1 MSFWGKLGGNVAGPL
16 GVYYQCFFGDN
27 THLGL
32 TEDDSF
38 AMEDDKGRSWICHPI
53 KSENVETLDL
63 FKDFPAIKEADEK
76 IGAETEVRI
85 LFCET
90 LKELPRKLANS
101 LG

>member
-1 MSFWGKLGGNVAGPL
+1 MSTENPEPL
-16 GVYYQCFFGDN
+16 GVYYQCFFGAN
-27 THLGL
+27 SHLGL

-53 KSENVETLDL
+53 KREDVEALDL

-76 IGAETEVRI
+76 LKAKTEVRI

-90 LKELPRKLANS
+90 LKELPGRLGES